1 MSRICSHYPTATNG
15 TNLLSVPSPLGGTF
29 SDDQAAHTTIARLI
43 EEVWDPVELKVT
55 LTVALQG
62 GLSTPVAEERLFAD
76 KRLLRGL
83 RSDGSQ
89 RSGDE
94 RIAQALEVA
103 LARGTILRLL
113 DEDGLAWLLI
123 GTDDNQRLSRTTVH
137 GPATRVPRWVGS
149 MSLERPSIFTLYEQN
164 IGLVTPIIA
173 DRLVEAVE
181 RYPESWIEDAIS
193 EAVSYNRR
201 SWRYVQRILE
211 NWATEGR
218 TNEADRGTPARDLS
232 REKHLRGKY
241 AHLFQRDD
249 LPDL

>member
-1 MSRICSHYPTATNG
+1 MSQTCSHYPTATNG
-15 TNLLSVPSPLGGTF
+15 TNPLSLPSPLDGTP
-29 SDDQAAHTTIARLI
+29 SDDLATLATLARLI
-43 EEVWDPVELKVT
+43 EEVWDPTELKTT
-55 LTVALQG
+55 LTVALHG
-62 GLSTPVAEERLFAD
+62 GLTTPVAEGLVFADERL
-76 KRLLRGL
+76 RRGL
-83 RSDGSQ
+83 RSDGSH
-89 RSGDE
+89 RSVEE
-94 RIAQALEVA
+94 RIGQALEVA
-103 LARGTILRLL
+103 LARGTILRLV
-113 DEDGLAWLLI
+113 DENDDAWLLI
-123 GTDDNQRLSRTTVH
+123 GTDDNQRLSRSVAN
-137 GPATRVPRWVGS
+137 GLAPRVPRWVGR

-218 TNEADRGTPARDLS
+218 TNEADRGAPTRDLS

>member
-1 MSRICSHYPTATNG
+1 MPLPPSGAPTDDPSTIAT
-15 TNLLSVPSPLGGTF
+15 L
-29 SDDQAAHTTIARLI
+29 ARLI
-43 EEVWDPVELKVT
+43 EEVWDPIELKVT
-55 LTVALQG
+55 LTVALLG
-62 GLSTPVAEERLFAD
+62 GIVAPVPEASVFTDDRLQ
-76 KRLLRGL
+76 RGL

-89 RSGDE
+89 RSAFE
-94 RIAQALEVA
+94 RVAQALEIA

-113 DEDGLAWLLI
+113 DDDGDAWLLL
-123 GTDDNQRLSRTTVH
+123 GTDENVRLARVSAQPQLSRAPQW
-137 GPATRVPRWVGS
+137 GATLT
-149 MSLERPSIFTLYEQN
+149 LERPSIFTLYEQN

-181 RYPESWIEDAIS
+181 RYPESWIEEAIS

-218 TNEADRGTPARDLS
+218 TNETDRRTPARDLN